1 MDQEE
6 MVQIISNDMRNA
18 KTEGNSDENEKKEFV
33 IVNAVQYYPKDATE
47 IEKYKAVNK
56 SDIDNFNLQKLF
68 YLIDRYVE
76 QGMITIHNDKGKEL
90 LENYGILLISDDSN
104 TYFKVP
110 ALIEAA
116 QKLKNSIRFNPK
128 SLEIKVFNKE
138 NTIETRWF
146 NPYYFGLLF
155 VAHLYYLLN
164 YEILNLT
171 DENKSDL
178 LYLLS
183 VKYGEEFTGLYMFVQ
198 GFLEGG
204 MDPNQELKNS
214 NDWESTKLM
223 LLFDIPDTE
232 LVGRYIENPLVE
244 RVYQYQDEFKDIA
257 QIMEYK
263 RSAFFEMFCKCTSK
277 EELFS
282 LIMDNSFPELAELEA
297 EFTVD
302 DSLKYS
308 EQYEYLFEFLFEFKF
323 SIIKVETKG
332 RTQQGKLRVGLLL
345 YYWEIK
351 REINHE
357 ENIRKIENDNPSIE
371 KDLDQAIAST
381 TERTYSK
388 TFTKYDR
395 SILSKLNSISKTI
408 IESLMISFPELTP
421 YEIIYIVTHMVL
433 YIHLEK
439 ELKSMNYFWG
449 RILKS

>member
-1 MDQEE
+1 MDT
-6 MVQIISNDMRNA
+6 I
-18 KTEGNSDENEKKEFV
+18 KEF
-33 IVNAVQYYPKDATE
+33 
-47 IEKYKAVNK
+47 
-56 SDIDNFNLQKLF
+56 
-68 YLIDRYVE
+68 
-76 QGMITIHNDKGKEL
+76 
-90 LENYGILLISDDSN
+90 
-104 TYFKVP
+104 
-110 ALIEAA
+110 
-116 QKLKNSIRFNPK
+116 
-128 SLEIKVFNKE
+128 
-138 NTIETRWF
+138 
-146 NPYYFGLLF
+146 
-155 VAHLYYLLN
+155 
-164 YEILNLT
+164 
-171 DENKSDL
+171 
-178 LYLLS
+178 
-183 VKYGEEFTGLYMFVQ
+183 
-198 GFLEGG
+198 
-204 MDPNQELKNS
+204 KNS